1 MSVYVPLNGS
11 KRELLPNS
19 HAAGPCN
26 LSELVNL
33 TIRVRSV
40 GDPMDLVQRAHELG
54 RTPIAERRYLTHAEL
69 AEQFGAA
76 ETDLDAVCRFA
87 SAHDLVVVRRSA
99 VERAVVV
106 KGQLRQLTA
115 AFHADV
121 GLYHHSTGAY
131 RGRHGEITIPG
142 ELGSIVTG
150 VFGFDTRRRHRTRH
164 PTGGRAAGPGPHSG
178 VIATEFAARYRFPT
192 EANGVKLD
200 GAGQTIALIE
210 LGGGY
215 RTSDLEA
222 FFSDAGVPLPHI
234 TAVSVDQAGNAP
246 STPDSADAEVMMD
259 IEIAGVIAPSASIA
273 VYFGPNSDKGFL
285 DVLSAAVHDTE
296 RKVGVISIS
305 WGAPE
310 SVTDSQGIQA
320 FHEICAAAANL
331 GVTVCAAAGDHG
343 CADRS
348 AGDWDGKIHV
358 DHPAS
363 DELVLGCGGT
373 QIEGGVDVVWNDGTP
388 FDRAGGGG
396 GWATGGGISQV
407 FGVPAYQQGMKLPEA
422 LHGGKAGRGVPDIA
436 MSATNYFMRVDGVE
450 GAAGGTSAVAPLMAG
465 LIARLNQAKNKHLG
479 FINPLLY
486 QNPSM
491 LTDVTRGT
499 NAIGQGPPGYEAA
512 AGWDACT
519 GLGTPDGTAM
529 LEKL

>member
-19 HAAGPCN
+19 RATGACD
-26 LSELVNL
+26 LSEIVSL

-54 RTPIAERRYLTHAEL
+54 RTPVAERRYLTHAEL
-69 AEQFGAA
+69 AEQYGAA
-76 ETDLDAVCRFA
+76 EPDLDAICQFA
-87 SAHDLVVVRRSA
+87 SRHDLVVVRRSA
-99 VERAVVV
+99 VERTVVL
-106 KGQLRQLTA
+106 KGQLRQLIA

-131 RGRHGEITIPG
+131 RGRHGEIAIPR
-142 ELGSIVTG
+142 ELGDIVTG

-164 PTGGRAAGPGPHSG
+164 PNGGRAAGPGAHSG
-178 VIATEFAARYRFPT
+178 VIATEYAARYRFPT
-192 EANGVKLD
+192 ESNGVKLD

-222 FFSDAGVPLPHI
+222 FFADAGVAMPHI
-234 TAVSVDQAGNAP
+234 TAVSVDHADNAP
-246 STPDSADAEVMMD
+246 TTASSADAEVMMD
-259 IEIAGVIAPSASIA
+259 IEIAGVVAPSASLA

-285 DVLSAAVHDTE
+285 DALGAAVHDTA
-296 RKVGVISIS
+296 RKPGVISIS

-310 SVTDSQGIQA
+310 AATDRQGIQA

-331 GVTVCAAAGDHG
+331 GITVCVAAGDHG
-343 CADRS
+343 CADRG

-358 DHPAS
+358 DHPAC

-373 QIEGGVDVVWNDGTP
+373 QIDGGVDVVWNDGTP
-388 FDRAGGGG
+388 FDASGGGG

-407 FGVPAYQQGMKLPEA
+407 FDVPAYQQGMKLPEP
-422 LHGGKAGRGVPDIA
+422 LHGGKPGRGVPDIA
-436 MSATNYFMRVDGVE
+436 MSATNYFMRVDGME

-465 LIARLNQAKNKHLG
+465 LIARLNQAKNKNLG

-486 QNPSM
+486 KNPSM
-491 LTDVTRGT
+491 LTDVTHGT
-499 NAIGQGPPGYEAA
+499 NAIEHGPPGYQAA

-519 GLGTPDGTAM
+519 GLGTPDGTLM

>member
-19 HAAGPCN
+19 RAAGSVD
-26 LSELVNL
+26 LSEIVSL
-33 TIRVRSV
+33 TIRVRSI

-54 RTPIAERRYLTHAEL
+54 RTPIAERRYLTHVEL
-69 AEQFGAA
+69 AEQYGAA
-76 ETDLDAVCRFA
+76 EADLDAISQFA
-87 SAHDLVVVRRSA
+87 IRHDLAVVRRSA
-99 VERAVVV
+99 LERAVVV
-106 KGQLRQLTA
+106 KAPLRALIAT
-115 AFHADV
+115 FHADV

-131 RGRHGEITIPG
+131 RGRQG
-142 ELGSIVTG
+142 ELAIPRELGDIVTG

-164 PTGGRAAGPGPHSG
+164 PSGGRAGGSGAHSG
-178 VIATEFAARYRFPT
+178 VIATEYATRYRFPT
-192 EANGVKLD
+192 ESNGVKLD

-215 RTSDLEA
+215 RPGDLQT
-222 FFSDAGVPLPHI
+222 FFSAAGVAMPNI
-234 TAVSVDQAGNAP
+234 TAVPVEHGANAP
-246 STPDSADAEVMMD
+246 STADSADAEVMMD
-259 IEIAGVIAPSASIA
+259 IEIAGVVAPGASLA

-285 DVLSAAVHDTE
+285 EALSAAVHDTA
-296 RKVGVISIS
+296 RKPGVISIS

-310 SVTDSQGIQA
+310 AAADRQGIQA

-331 GVTVCAAAGDHG
+331 GLTVCAAAGDHG

-348 AGDWDGKIHV
+348 ADDWDGKIHV
-358 DHPAS
+358 DHPAC

-373 QIEGGVDVVWNDGTP
+373 QIDGGVDVVWNDGKP
-388 FDRAGGGG
+388 FDASG

-407 FGVPAYQQGMKLPEA
+407 FGVPAYQQGMTLPEP
-422 LHGGKAGRGVPDIA
+422 LQGGKPGRGVPDIA
-436 MSATNYFMRVDGVE
+436 MAATNYFMRVDGME

-465 LIARLNQAKNKHLG
+465 LIARLNQAKSKNIG

-486 QNPSM
+486 KNPGM
-491 LTDVTRGT
+491 LTDVTKGT
-499 NAIGQGPPGYEAA
+499 NAIMHGPPGYQAGD
-512 AGWDACT
+512 GWDACT
-519 GLGTPDGTAM
+519 GLGTPDGTMM

>member
-19 HAAGPCN
+19 HTAGSVD
-26 LSELVNL
+26 LSEIVSL

-69 AEQFGAA
+69 AEQYGAA
-76 ETDLDAVCRFA
+76 ETDLDEISQFA
-87 SAHDLVVVRRSA
+87 SRHDLVVVRRSA
-99 VERAVVV
+99 LERAVVV
-106 KGQLRQLTA
+106 KAPLRALIA

-121 GLYHHSTGAY
+121 GMYHHSTGAY
-131 RGRHGEITIPG
+131 RGRRG
-142 ELGSIVTG
+142 ELAVPRELGNIVTG

-164 PTGGRAAGPGPHSG
+164 PSGGRAAGPGAHSG
-178 VIATEFAARYRFPT
+178 VIATEYAARYRFPT
-192 EANGVKLD
+192 ESNGVKLD

-215 RTSDLEA
+215 RPNDLQT
-222 FFSDAGVPLPHI
+222 FFSSAGVAMPQI
-234 TAVSVDQAGNAP
+234 TAVSVDQAANAP
-246 STPDSADAEVMMD
+246 STAESADAEVMMD
-259 IEIAGVIAPSASIA
+259 IEIAGVVAPGASLA

-285 DVLSAAVHDTE
+285 DALSAAVHDTAH
-296 RKVGVISIS
+296 KPGVISIS

-310 SVTDSQGIQA
+310 ASADRQGIDA

-343 CADRS
+343 CADR
-348 AGDWDGKIHV
+348 GPDDWDGKIHV
-358 DHPAS
+358 DHPAC

-373 QIEGGVDVVWNDGTP
+373 QIDGGVDVVWNDGMP
-388 FDRAGGGG
+388 FDRSGG

-407 FGVPAYQQGMKLPEA
+407 FGVPAYQQGMKLPEP
-422 LHGGKAGRGVPDIA
+422 LQGGKPGRGVPDIA
-436 MSATNYFMRVDGVE
+436 MAATNYFMRVDGME

-465 LIARLNQAKNKHLG
+465 LIVRLNQAKAKNLG

-486 QNPSM
+486 KNPSM
-491 LTDVTRGT
+491 LTDVTKGT
-499 NAIGQGPPGYEAA
+499 NALMHGPPGYHACD
-512 AGWDACT
+512 GWDACT
-519 GLGTPDGTAM
+519 GLGTPDGTLM

>member
-19 HAAGPCN
+19 HAAGPVD
-26 LSELVNL
+26 LSEIASL

-54 RTPIAERRYLTHAEL
+54 RTPVAERRYLTHAEL
-69 AEQFGAA
+69 AEQHGAA
-76 ETDLDAVCRFA
+76 EADLEAVARFA
-87 SAHDLVVVRRSA
+87 TDHNLVVVRRSA
-99 VERAVVV
+99 GERSVVV
-106 KGQLRQLTA
+106 KGPLRDLIA

-131 RGRHGEITIPG
+131 RGRRG
-142 ELGSIVTG
+142 ELEVPRELGDIVTG
-150 VFGFDTRRRHRTRH
+150 VFGFDTRLRHRTRH
-164 PTGGRAAGPGPHSG
+164 PTGGRAGGHAHSG

-192 EANGVKLD
+192 EANGMKLD

-215 RTSDLEA
+215 READLAA
-222 FFSDAGVPLPHI
+222 FFAEAGVATPQI
-234 TAVSVDQAGNAP
+234 ATVSVDHAGNQP
-246 STPDSADAEVMMD
+246 STANSADAEVMMD
-259 IEIAGVIAPSASIA
+259 IEIAGVVAPSARIA
-273 VYFGPNSDKGFL
+273 VYFGPNSDQGFL
-285 DVLSAAVHDTE
+285 DALSAAVHDTA
-296 RKVGVISIS
+296 RKPGVISIS

-310 SVTDSQGIQA
+310 TATDRQGIDA

-331 GVTVCAAAGDHG
+331 GVTICAAAGDHG
-343 CADRS
+343 CADRG
-348 AGDWDGKIHV
+348 AGDWDGNIHV
-358 DHPAS
+358 DHPSS

-373 QIEGGVDVVWNDGTP
+373 QIDGGVDVVWNDGTP
-388 FDRAGGGG
+388 FDVSGNG

-407 FGVPAYQQGMKLPEA
+407 FGVPAYQQGLKLPEA
-422 LHGGKAGRGVPDIA
+422 LHGGKPGRGVPDIA

-465 LIARLNQAKNKHLG
+465 LIARLNQARNKNIG

-486 QNPSM
+486 KNPSM

-499 NAIGQGPPGYEAA
+499 NAIDQGPPGYQAG

>member
-19 HAAGPCN
+19 HAAGPVD
-26 LSELVNL
+26 LSEIVSL
-33 TIRVRSV
+33 TIRVRSA

-54 RTPIAERRYLTHAEL
+54 RLPVAERRYLTHAEL
-69 AEQFGAA
+69 AEQHGAA
-76 ETDLDAVCRFA
+76 EADLDAVARFA
-87 SAHDLVVVRRSA
+87 LRHGLAVVRRSA
-99 VERAVVV
+99 VERSVVV
-106 KGQLRQLTA
+106 NGPLRDLVA

-121 GLYHHSTGAY
+121 GMYHHSTGVY
-131 RGRHGEITIPG
+131 RGRRG
-142 ELGSIVTG
+142 ELEVPDELAGIVTG
-150 VFGFDTRRRHRTRH
+150 VFGFDTRLRHRTRH
-164 PTGGRAAGPGPHSG
+164 PTGGRAGGHPHSG

-192 EANGVKLD
+192 EAGGMKLD

-215 RTSDLEA
+215 RDSDLAA
-222 FFSDAGVPLPHI
+222 FFADAGIATPHI
-234 TAVSVDQAGNAP
+234 TAVSVDHAGNHP
-246 STPDSADAEVMMD
+246 STPSSADAEVMMD
-259 IEIAGVIAPSASIA
+259 IEIAGVIAPGANIA
-273 VYFGPNSDKGFL
+273 VYFGPNSDQGFL
-285 DVLSAAVHDTE
+285 DALGAAVHDTVN
-296 RKVGVISIS
+296 KPGVISIS

-310 SVTDSQGIQA
+310 TATDRQGIDA
-320 FHEICAAAANL
+320 FHEICAAAASL
-331 GVTVCAAAGDHG
+331 GITVCAAAGDHG
-343 CADRS
+343 CADRG

-373 QIEGGVDVVWNDGTP
+373 QIDGGVDVVWNDGTP
-388 FDRAGGGG
+388 FDASADG

-407 FGVPAYQQGMKLPEA
+407 FGVPAYQQGVQLPEA
-422 LHGGKAGRGVPDIA
+422 LHGGKPGRGVPDIA
-436 MSATNYFMRVDGVE
+436 MSATNYFMRVDGAE

-465 LIARLNQAKNKHLG
+465 LIARLNQARSKNVG

-486 QNPSM
+486 RNPSM

-499 NAIGQGPPGYEAA
+499 NAIEQGPPGYQAA
-512 AGWDACT
+512 DGWDACT